1 MPLAV
6 YALAVGAF
14 AICTTE
20 FVIVGLLMSI
30 SKDLAISISA
40 SGMLVTAYAMG
51 VVIGAP
57 LLTPLVAGLPRK
69 PVLIGLM
76 GLYVLGNIACALA
89 PNYEFLMVA
98 RVVSALVQA
107 SFFGLGA
114 VVATQLVPPG
124 KQASAVAA
132 MFLGA
137 TLANVFGAP
146 GGTLLG
152 QAFGWR
158 STFIACS
165 VVGVLAAIAIALI
178 VPKVRTEKPKNIVS
192 EFASLT
198 KPRVLKA
205 LLITILGFG
214 GIFTALTYIGPL
226 LTQVTGF
233 PETAVSW
240 LLLLFGVGMV
250 VGNPIGGRLTDRSLR
265 LGILVTL
272 TVLTIILVALGVLS
286 AQTVPTVVLIFLF
299 GAAMFATIPPLQ
311 VQAMQAADE
320 APVLGSAFNIAAFN
334 LANAGGAWVGGYALD
349 HGVGIAN
356 LPFIAAAVSAV
367 GLAFA
372 VMVRAG
378 SPNGAIA
385 PGAAE

>member
-20 FVIVGLLMSI
+20 FVIVGLLLNI
-30 SKDLAISISA
+30 SKDFAISISA

-57 LLTPLVAGLPRK
+57 LLTPFVAGLPRK

-76 GLYVLGNIACALA
+76 GLYIVGNLACAVA
-89 PNYEFLMVA
+89 PSYELLMVA
-98 RVVSALVQA
+98 RIVSALVQA

-114 VVATQLVPPG
+114 VVATQLVAPG

-165 VVGVLAAIAIALI
+165 AIGLLAAIAITLI
-178 VPKVRTEKPKNIVS
+178 VPRVKTEKPKNIGA
-192 EFASLT
+192 EFASLAS
-198 KPRVLKA
+198 PRVLKA

-214 GIFTALTYIGPL
+214 GIFTALTYIAPL

-250 VGNPIGGRLTDRSLR
+250 VGNPIGGRLTDKSLR
-265 LGILVTL
+265 LGIVTTLSALTVTL
-272 TVLTIILVALGVLS
+272 VAIGAFATYQIPSVILV
-286 AQTVPTVVLIFLF
+286 FLF

-334 LANAGGAWVGGYALD
+334 LANAGGAWLGGYALD
-349 HGVGIAN
+349 QG
-356 LPFIAAAVSAV
+356 V
-367 GLAFA
+367 GLAGLPVLAAIVSAIGLGFA
-372 VMVRAG
+372 IVAK
-378 SPNGAIA
+378 A
-385 PGAAE
+385 GAATTTSIATPAE